1 MLDYIVIGL
10 AFILVALV
18 AGNNLS
24 ITAGNIIGGRITSKK
39 LGISIAIIGYVVGF
53 LAEHDFMRH
62 GIFNI
67 LPSATSMIL
76 IYMFVVA
83 IVIFLISHKLRIPQS
98 LSMTFTFIIIGVALA
113 TNVAINY
120 FYIMEVIIFWVVSPL
135 IILYLTKVI
144 VNFSKKKVEN
154 APIWRTI
161 NTLKYLAIFATFFT
175 AFTLGA
181 NTIGLA
187 YSVLPSNMLTI
198 FVFIVAIIV
207 GSALLSGNELKTI
220 SSIIPIRYL
229 NSVITETI
237 SMVAV
242 EVATLFG
249 VPLSNTQTYTFALY
263 GAGAGYKNKAIVKRP
278 LVKLI
283 YGWVSMALV
292 GLIATL
298 ILVAI

>member
-1 MLDYIVIGL
+1 MLGYLVIGL

-24 ITAGNIIGGRITSKK
+24 ITAGNIIGSRITSKK
-39 LGISIAIIGYVVGF
+39 LGIAIAIFGYIAGF
-53 LAEHDFMRH
+53 LAEDGFMRY

-67 LPSATSMIL
+67 LPSATNIIL
-76 IYMFVVA
+76 TYMFIVA
-83 IVIFLISHKLRIPQS
+83 IIIFVISHKLRIPQS

-120 FYIMEVIIFWVVSPL
+120 LYITEIIAFWIASPL
-135 IILYLTKVI
+135 IVLYLTKATT
-144 VNFSKKKVEN
+144 KLAKDRTKDM
-154 APIWRTI
+154 PIWKTI
-161 NTLKYLAIFATFFT
+161 NALKYFAIITTFFT

-187 YSVLPSNMLTI
+187 YSVLPENSITI
-198 FVFIVAIIV
+198 ITFVIAIIV
-207 GSALLSGNELKTI
+207 GSVLLSGNELKTI
-220 SSIIPIRYL
+220 SLIIPIRYL

-237 SMVAV
+237 SLLAV

-278 LVKLI
+278 LIKLI
-283 YGWVSMALV
+283 YGWVSMALI
-292 GLIATL
+292 GLVIAF